1 MWSSHAR
8 SKNRIGAGQ
17 GRTDRSMRDVRPCP
31 GAASRELA
39 GNRPEKEVP
48 VKASLTVPW
57 DSRLLDYDF
66 GHDHPLA
73 PVRVEL
79 AMELARCLGVFE
91 P

>member
-1 MWSSHAR
+1 
-8 SKNRIGAGQ
+8 
-17 GRTDRSMRDVRPCP
+17 MRDVRPCP

-66 GHDHPLA
+66 EWVLPGHGD
-73 PVRVEL
+73 RVHLPADRMKGEL
-79 AMELARCLGVFE
+79 RILLARRSGRNSLSA